1 MTKYSLFD
9 NSSQNTYKNSDRQ
22 SKVNICSFAQIKNAH
37 VNELL
42 DCLPDILKAKE
53 LKQLISLTTQAYFAK
68 KPIIIGMGGHV
79 IKTGIS
85 PLLID
90 LIKHKAISTIACNGS
105 VIIHDFE
112 ISCFGQTSEDVA
124 TALANGSF
132 GMASDTCDTINHII
146 TKAQT
151 QQLGYGE
158 AVGKYLSETDIPY
171 PQLSLC
177 ANAYQNNVPL
187 CVHIALGT
195 DINHQHHSANGQAI
209 GDCSFRDFQIFTH
222 AVSQLDN
229 GGVFICFGS
238 AVVIPEVFLKA
249 LTIVRNT
256 GQPVQN
262 FTTAVFDMNHHY
274 RPQTNI
280 ITRPTQSSG
289 QSFYFIGHHEIMLP
303 LFLLALR
310 ENITNNNE

>member
-1 MTKYSLFD
+1 MTKYTLFD
-9 NSSQNTYKNSDRQ
+9 NANQNTYRASDRQ
-22 SKVNICSFAQIKNAH
+22 SKVDINSFAKINDTRISDFI
-37 VNELL
+37 
-42 DCLPDILKAKE
+42 DCLPDILAAKD
-53 LKQLISLTTQAYFAK
+53 LKQLIALTTQAYFDK

-90 LIKHKAISTIACNGS
+90 LIKQNAISAIACNGS
-105 VIIHDFE
+105 VIIHDYE

-124 TALANGSF
+124 TAIENGSF
-132 GMASDTCDTINHII
+132 GMASDTCDTINNII
-146 TKAQT
+146 IDGHKNK
-151 QQLGYGE
+151 LGYGE
-158 AVGKYLSETDIPY
+158 AIGKYLSESEIPY
-171 PQLSLC
+171 PQLSL
-177 ANAYQNNVPL
+177 ARNAYQHNVPL

-195 DINHQHHSANGQAI
+195 DINHQHHSASGEAI
-209 GDCSFRDFQIFTH
+209 GDCSLRDFHIFTH
-222 AVSQLDN
+222 TVSQLN
-229 GGVFICFGS
+229 GGGVFICFGS
-238 AVVIPEVFLKA
+238 AVIIPEVFLKA

-256 GQPVQN
+256 GQPLQN

-310 ENITNNNE
+310 ENITK